1 MFEFQ
6 TKIKRQI
13 ELLGICIANERKN
26 KLSIL
31 DLAEIFD
38 VEELTIKRDLQDLRA
53 NGIDIH
59 SAKKF
64 GVCITG
70 KIPLGKLKEIARLY
84 IGLCFSQNSFD
95 KSTALMV
102 SKLKEKAI
110 CNIVVLQRCIDNNK
124 AVNITYEKIADEPRK
139 TREVF
144 PIQLFQTENNWRVL
158 ALDNGIIKQFL
169 LNKIVEV
176 KETGKKFKRIP
187 QNQIDDLFKHSWKS
201 WQGNEKFNVK
211 LKFSKEWAARII
223 PQQLM
228 ESQIIEEY
236 KDGTMDLSITVNSL
250 SEIASWIVSRGE
262 GVIVIEPPELKERVL
277 ELAKGTVGNY
287 E

>member
-1 MFEFQ
+1 MFEIQ

-13 ELLGICIANERKN
+13 EILGLCIANERKSV
-26 KLSIL
+26 LTISH
-31 DLAEIFD
+31 LAEKFD

-59 SAKKF
+59 SAKKH

-70 KIPLGKLKEIARLY
+70 KIPVEKLKEVARLY
-84 IGLCFSQNSFD
+84 IGLCFSQNTFD

-124 AVNITYEKIADEPRK
+124 AVLITYEKIADEPKK
-139 TREVF
+139 TREIL
-144 PIQLFQTENNWRVL
+144 PLQLFQTENYWRVL
-158 ALDNGIIKQFL
+158 AIDNGIIKQFL
-169 LNKIVEV
+169 LNKIIEV
-176 KETGKKFKRIP
+176 KETDKKFKRVP
-187 QNQIDDLFKHSWKS
+187 QKQIDDLFRFSWKS
-201 WQGNEKFNVK
+201 WQGNERHNVK
-211 LKFSKEWAARII
+211 LKFSKEWAVRIK

-236 KDGTMDLSITVNSL
+236 DDGTMDLSITVNSL

-262 GVIVIEPPELKERVL
+262 GVKVLEPSDLKERVI
-277 ELAKGTVGNY
+277 ELAKGTLRNY
-287 E
+287 

>member
-13 ELLGICIANERKN
+13 ELLGLCIANERKN

-59 SAKKF
+59 SAKNY

-70 KIPLGKLKEIARLY
+70 KIPLEKLKEIARLY

-124 AVNITYEKIADEPRK
+124 AVLITYEKVADEPRK

-144 PIQLFQTENNWRVL
+144 PLQLFQTENNWRVL

-169 LNKIVEV
+169 LNKIIEV
-176 KETGKKFKRIP
+176 KETGKKFKRVP
-187 QNQIDDLFKHSWKS
+187 QTQIDDLFKHSWKS

-211 LKFSKEWAARII
+211 LKFSKEWAVRIK

-236 KDGTMDLSITVNSL
+236 DDGTMDLSITVNSL

-262 GVIVIEPPELKERVL
+262 GVKVLEPSELKEKVL
-277 ELAKGTVGNY
+277 ELAKGTLGNY